1 MVLRALEF
9 SDSISDSPWF
19 RQNLHDH
26 EVALEDAFKNIKL
39 IENQCKEL
47 IACTKKLSA
56 AQRAFAKTLGEFKI
70 ETVGT
75 NQTDDERF
83 IATCLKEFSSLINQV
98 EDERMKLVGQAE
110 ESYLEPIKKF
120 RTEAIGKTLK
130 EEKSKYDKESSK
142 FYSTLEKHLHLSTKN
157 NDFRA
162 ADAQLETQQKN
173 FFQASL
179 QYVAEVQSVQERM
192 RFEFVETLGSYVYS
206 WLSFFHVGSVIHQD
220 FKPFLDNVQTKVQ
233 KTKENYMATNAEAE
247 ELKQKLLAS
256 HTKPGSEDR
265 RQTNSIKQGYVYM
278 QEKSKIPK
286 TIGRDVLGRWTKY
299 YCVYYKETRIFNMVC
314 ANSATKTDMKSAV
327 AQTLSFKFKSCSRRN
342 VDSIDKRFCFDVFV
356 EEKNDV
362 MTMQALS
369 EKDLC
374 EWIDAMDG
382 AKQNSYTA
390 GENPSCSTYKQT
402 QLDDIG
408 FEFVQQCIDILEEN
422 GIHEQGV
429 YRNCGVTSKVQKL
442 MQLGLDRRKA
452 SEKGGLNLRDEEW
465 ETKTI
470 SSAVKTFLRNL
481 PEPLMTFEL
490 HNVFI
495 NAAKMDDATMRID
508 HIHFYVHQLPAQHH
522 RMLEIV
528 VRHLRRVADLS
539 NENLMTV
546 SNLGVCFGP
555 TLLRPKEETVAA
567 IMDIKFCNV
576 VVEVLISNYDKIFK
590 TKPKS
595 SFGSAVPPKPDHH
608 TPNDNGRS
616 MATRSFGTSA
626 PSPITNR
633 SRSPKT
639 PGSGSGPGSGGSGS
653 KIVRSTQVVSSSYSR
668 GMQKRDAMFPSE
680 IARYGA
686 GFDVADL
693 SDFTN
698 DHHHLL
704 HHQNKSPLTSPTV
717 VAPLASGS
725 SIEEIDNEFSSKK
738 ERNSS
743 DSLNSLG
750 SLGSIGDE
758 STATVVAAG
767 VSDGFDKSHVKPKYS
782 VSYAS
787 TYNRIP
793 ADSSNNKLTS
803 SISCTTVDSTGVETS
818 SFTSMTRQ
826 NYLRGTLNNTLSSS
840 PMGQPTYKYLSR
852 RVKTLYACT
861 PDHHS
866 ELSFEPGQIITNV
879 YESNEDGWLVG
890 TLNGKTG
897 LIPSNYVEP
906 LP

>member
-26 EVALEDAFKNIKL
+26 EVALDDAFKNIKL

-47 IACTKKLSA
+47 IACTKKLST
-56 AQRAFAKTLGEFKI
+56 AQRAFAKTLSEFKI

-83 IATCLKEFSSLINQV
+83 IATCLKEFASLINQV
-98 EDERMKLVGQAE
+98 EDERMKLVNQAE
-110 ESYLEPIKKF
+110 ENYLEPIKKF
-120 RTEAIGKTLK
+120 RTEAIGRTLK
-130 EEKSKYDKESSK
+130 EEKNKYDKESSK
-142 FYSTLEKHLHLSTKN
+142 FYATLEKHLHLSTVRK
-157 NDFRA
+157 NDFRE
-162 ADAQLETQQKN
+162 ADSLLELQQKS

-247 ELKQKLLAS
+247 ELKLKLLAS
-256 HTKPGSEDR
+256 HTKPGSEER
-265 RQTNSIKQGYVYM
+265 RPTPSIKQGYVYM

-299 YCVYYKETRIFNMVC
+299 YCVYSRETRIFTMVS

-327 AQTLSFKFKSCSRRN
+327 AQTATFKFKSCSRRPM
-342 VDSIDKRFCFDVFV
+342 DSIDKRFCFDVCV

-382 AKQNSYTA
+382 AKQNAYTA

-408 FEFVQQCIDILEEN
+408 FEFVQQCIDILEES

-442 MQLGLDRRKA
+442 MTLGLDRRKA

-495 NAAKMDDATMRID
+495 NAAKMGDATMRID
-508 HIHFYVHQLPAQHH
+508 HIHFYVHQLPAQHR

-539 NENLMTV
+539 NANLMTV

-595 SFGSAVPPKPDHH
+595 SIGSAVPPKPDHH
-608 TPNDNGRS
+608 TPHDNGRPL
-616 MATRSFGTSA
+616 ATRSFGTSA
-626 PSPITNR
+626 PSPITHR

-639 PGSGSGPGSGGSGS
+639 PGGVGS
-653 KIVRSTQVVSSSYSR
+653 KI
-668 GMQKRDAMFPSE
+668 KRDAMFPSE

-686 GFDVADL
+686 GFDV
-693 SDFTN
+693 SEIRDFAAE
-698 DHHHLL
+698 
-704 HHQNKSPLTSPTV
+704 KSPLTSPTTT
-717 VAPLASGS
+717 APLASGS
-725 SIEEIDNEFSSKK
+725 VEEIDEAAKT

-750 SLGSIGDE
+750 SFGSIGDE
-758 STATVVAAG
+758 STATVVPAPDA
-767 VSDGFDKSHVKPKYS
+767 FEKSVKPKYS

-793 ADSSNNKLTS
+793 ADSSKLTA
-803 SISCTTVDSTGVETS
+803 SISCTAVDSTGIET
-818 SFTSMTRQ
+818 SFTSITRQ
-826 NYLRGTLNNTLSSS
+826 NYLRGTLDSSA
-840 PMGQPTYKYLSR
+840 MGSTYKYLSR

>member
-1 MVLRALEF
+1 MFF
-9 SDSISDSPWF
+9 SNFFLLSPSSASSYS
-19 RQNLHDH
+19 LYSSSSSSSSTPHP
-26 EVALEDAFKNIKL
+26 
-39 IENQCKEL
+39 
-47 IACTKKLSA
+47 LS
-56 AQRAFAKTLGEFKI
+56 
-70 ETVGT
+70 
-75 NQTDDERF
+75 NQT
-83 IATCLKEFSSLINQV
+83 
-98 EDERMKLVGQAE
+98 
-110 ESYLEPIKKF
+110 
-120 RTEAIGKTLK
+120 K
-130 EEKSKYDKESSK
+130 EEKKRMSVYEKQRSSSFGDNSQPIFAMAQHHQQAISSPRK
-142 FYSTLEKHLHLSTKN
+142 FNITDGLRSFHK
-157 NDFRA
+157 
-162 ADAQLETQQKN
+162 
-173 FFQASL
+173 ASAFL
-179 QYVAEVQSVQERM
+179 PG
-192 RFEFVETLGSYVYS
+192 FVV
-206 WLSFFHVGSVIHQD
+206 
-220 FKPFLDNVQTKVQ
+220 DNC
-233 KTKENYMATNAEAE
+233 NA
-247 ELKQKLLAS
+247 
-256 HTKPGSEDR
+256 
-265 RQTNSIKQGYVYM
+265 
-278 QEKSKIPK
+278 
-286 TIGRDVLGRWTKY
+286 
-299 YCVYYKETRIFNMVC
+299 
-314 ANSATKTDMKSAV
+314 
-327 AQTLSFKFKSCSRRN
+327 
-342 VDSIDKRFCFDVFV
+342 
-356 EEKNDV
+356 
-362 MTMQALS
+362 
-369 EKDLC
+369 
-374 EWIDAMDG
+374 
-382 AKQNSYTA
+382 
-390 GENPSCSTYKQT
+390 

-408 FEFVQQCIDILEEN
+408 FEFVQQCIDILEES

-495 NAAKMDDATMRID
+495 NAAKMGDATMRID
-508 HIHFYVHQLPAQHH
+508 HIHFYVHQLPPQHL
-522 RMLEIV
+522 RMLETV
-528 VRHLRRVADLS
+528 VRHLTRVADLS

-608 TPNDNGRS
+608 NVNDNGRPL
-616 MATRSFGTSA
+616 ATRSFGTSVQ
-626 PSPITNR
+626 SPITHR

-639 PGSGSGPGSGGSGS
+639 PGSGS

-686 GFDVADL
+686 GFDVSQL
-693 SDFTN
+693 SDFSN
-698 DHHHLL
+698 DAD
-704 HHQNKSPLTSPTV
+704 KSPLTSPTT

-725 SIEEIDNEFSSKK
+725 IEEIDEVSKK

-750 SLGSIGDE
+750 SLGSVGDE
-758 STATVVAAG
+758 STATVVAAPD
-767 VSDGFDKSHVKPKYS
+767 VFEKSNVKPKYS

-793 ADSSNNKLTS
+793 ADSSKLTS
-803 SISCTTVDSTGVETS
+803 SISCTTVDTTGVVETS
-818 SFTSMTRQ
+818 FTSLTRQ
-826 NYLRGTLNNTLSSS
+826 NYLRGTLNNSSSS
-840 PMGQPTYKYLSR
+840 PMGPTYKYLSR

>member
-1 MVLRALEF
+1 MTGLT
-9 SDSISDSPWF
+9 
-19 RQNLHDH
+19 
-26 EVALEDAFKNIKL
+26 
-39 IENQCKEL
+39 IE
-47 IACTKKLSA
+47 ATCTD
-56 AQRAFAKTLGEFKI
+56 
-70 ETVGT
+70 VT
-75 NQTDDERF
+75 NQY
-83 IATCLKEFSSLINQV
+83 CC
-98 EDERMKLVGQAE
+98 
-110 ESYLEPIKKF
+110 
-120 RTEAIGKTLK
+120 
-130 EEKSKYDKESSK
+130 
-142 FYSTLEKHLHLSTKN
+142 
-157 NDFRA
+157 
-162 ADAQLETQQKN
+162 
-173 FFQASL
+173 
-179 QYVAEVQSVQERM
+179 
-192 RFEFVETLGSYVYS
+192 
-206 WLSFFHVGSVIHQD
+206 SVIHQD

-247 ELKQKLLAS
+247 ELKKKLLAS
-256 HTKPGSEDR
+256 HTKPGNEEKR
-265 RQTNSIKQGYVYM
+265 PTPSIKQGYVYM

-286 TIGRDVLGRWTKY
+286 GIGRDVLGRQWTKY
-299 YCVYYKETRIFNMVC
+299 YCVYSRETRIFTMVS

-327 AQTLSFKFKSCSRRN
+327 AQTATFKFKSCSRRPL
-342 VDSIDKRFCFDVFV
+342 DSIDKRFCFDVCV

-369 EKDLC
+369 EKDLG

-382 AKQNSYTA
+382 AKQSAYTA

-408 FEFVQQCIDILEEN
+408 FEFVQQCIDILEES

-495 NAAKMDDATMRID
+495 NAAKMGDATMRID
-508 HIHFYVHQLPAQHH
+508 HIHFYVHQLPPQHH

-590 TKPKS
+590 TQPKS
-595 SFGSAVPPKPDHH
+595 NFGSAVPPKPDHH
-608 TPNDNGRS
+608 QTSDNGRGP
-616 MATRSFGTSA
+616 TRSFGTSA
-626 PSPITNR
+626 PSPLTHR

-639 PGSGSGPGSGGSGS
+639 PGTAGS
-653 KIVRSTQVVSSSYSR
+653 KIVRSTQLVSNSYSR
-668 GMQKRDAMFPSE
+668 GIQKRDAMFPTE

-686 GFDVADL
+686 GFDMSEL
-693 SDFTN
+693 HDFPN
-698 DHHHLL
+698 D
-704 HHQNKSPLTSPTV
+704 NKSPLMSPTT

-725 SIEEIDNEFSSKK
+725 IEEIDEVSKK

-750 SLGSIGDE
+750 SLGSVGDE
-758 STATVVAAG
+758 STATVVAA
-767 VSDGFDKSHVKPKYS
+767 SDVFDKSHVKPKYS

-793 ADSSNNKLTS
+793 ADPSKLTS
-803 SISCTTVDSTGVETS
+803 SISCTTVDSTGVVET
-818 SFTSMTRQ
+818 SFTSLTRQ
-826 NYLRGTLNNTLSSS
+826 NYLRGTLNSS
-840 PMGQPTYKYLSR
+840 PMGPTYKYLSR

>member
-26 EVALEDAFKNIKL
+26 EVALDDAFKNIKL

-47 IACTKKLSA
+47 IACTKKLST
-56 AQRAFAKTLGEFKI
+56 AQRAFAKTLSEFKF

-83 IATCLKEFSSLINQV
+83 IATCLKEFGSLINQV

-120 RTEAIGKTLK
+120 RTEAIGRTLK
-130 EEKSKYDKESSK
+130 EEKNKYDKESSK
-142 FYSTLEKHLHLSTKN
+142 FYQTLEKHLHLSTVRN

-233 KTKENYMATNAEAE
+233 KTKENYNATNAEAE
-247 ELKQKLLAS
+247 ELKKKLLAS

-265 RQTNSIKQGYVYM
+265 RPTPSIKQGYVYM

-286 TIGRDVLGRWTKY
+286 TIGRDVLLGRWTKY
-299 YCVYYKETRIFNMVC
+299 YCVYSRETRIFTMVS

-327 AQTLSFKFKSCSRRN
+327 AQTATFKFKSCSRRPM
-342 VDSIDKRFCFDVFV
+342 DSIDKRFCFDVCV

-408 FEFVQQCIDILEEN
+408 FEFVQQCIDILEES

-429 YRNCGVTSKVQKL
+429 YRNCGVTSKVQK
-442 MQLGLDRRKA
+442 MMMLGLDRRKA
-452 SEKGGLNLRDEEW
+452 SEKGGLNLRDDEW

-495 NAAKMDDATMRID
+495 NAAKMGDATMRID
-508 HIHFYVHQLPAQHH
+508 HIHFYVHQLPAQHL

-528 VRHLRRVADLS
+528 VRHLKRVADLS

-590 TKPKS
+590 SKPKS

-608 TPNDNGRS
+608 TSYDNGRPL
-616 MATRSFGTSA
+616 ATRSFGV
-626 PSPITNR
+626 
-633 SRSPKT
+633 
-639 PGSGSGPGSGGSGS
+639 GS

-668 GMQKRDAMFPSE
+668 GMQKRDAMYPSE
-680 IARYGA
+680 IARHGI
-686 GFDVADL
+686 GFDVGEL
-693 SDFTN
+693 GDFQIEN
-698 DHHHLL
+698 
-704 HHQNKSPLTSPTV
+704 NRSPLTSPTGI
-717 VAPLASGS
+717 APLASGS
-725 SIEEIDNEFSSKK
+725 IEEIDEVAKK

-750 SLGSIGDE
+750 SFGSVGDE
-758 STATVVAAG
+758 STATVVAAP
-767 VSDGFDKSHVKPKYS
+767 DGFGKSIVKPKYS

-793 ADSSNNKLTS
+793 ADSSKLTS
-803 SISCTTVDSTGVETS
+803 SISCTTVDSTGVVET
-818 SFTSMTRQ
+818 SFTSLTRQ
-826 NYLRGTLNNTLSSS
+826 NYLRGTLDSSS
-840 PMGQPTYKYLSR
+840 MGTTYKYLSR

>member
-26 EVALEDAFKNIKL
+26 EVALDDAFKNIKL

-47 IACTKKLSA
+47 IACTKKLST
-56 AQRAFAKTLGEFKI
+56 AQRAFAKTLSEFKI

-75 NQTDDERF
+75 TQTDDERF
-83 IATCLKEFSSLINQV
+83 ISTCLKEFASLINQV

-130 EEKSKYDKESSK
+130 EEKNKYDKESSK
-142 FYSTLEKHLHLSTKN
+142 FYSTLEKHLHLSTLRN

-220 FKPFLDNVQTKVQ
+220 FKPFLDNVQTKVL

-247 ELKQKLLAS
+247 ELKKKLLAS
-256 HTKPGSEDR
+256 HTKPGSEER
-265 RQTNSIKQGYVYM
+265 RPTQSIKQGYVYM

-299 YCVYYKETRIFNMVC
+299 YCVYSRETRIFTMVS

-327 AQTLSFKFKSCSRRN
+327 AQTATFKFKSCSRRPL
-342 VDSIDKRFCFDVFV
+342 DSIDKRFCFDVCV

-408 FEFVQQCIDILEEN
+408 FEFVQQCIDILEES

-495 NAAKMDDATMRID
+495 NAAKMGDATMRID
-508 HIHFYVHQLPAQHH
+508 HIHFYVHQLPPQHH
-522 RMLEIV
+522 KMLEIV

-590 TKPKS
+590 SKPKS
-595 SFGSAVPPKPDHH
+595 NFGSAVPPKPDHH
-608 TPNDNGRS
+608 QNTDNGRPL
-616 MATRSFGTSA
+616 ATRSFGTSV
-626 PSPITNR
+626 PSPITHR

-639 PGSGSGPGSGGSGS
+639 PGAGS

-686 GFDVADL
+686 GFDVSEI
-693 SDFTN
+693 SDFN
-698 DHHHLL
+698 SDH
-704 HHQNKSPLTSPTV
+704 QNNKSPLTSPTTV

-725 SIEEIDNEFSSKK
+725 IEEIDEVSKK

-750 SLGSIGDE
+750 SLGSVGDE
-758 STATVVAAG
+758 STATVVAG
-767 VSDGFDKSHVKPKYS
+767 VPDVFDKSHVKPKYS

-787 TYNRIP
+787 TYNRMP
-793 ADSSNNKLTS
+793 ADPSKLTS
-803 SISCTTVDSTGVETS
+803 SISCTTVDTTGIVETS
-818 SFTSMTRQ
+818 FTSLTRQ
-826 NYLRGTLNNTLSSS
+826 NYLRGTLNNSSS
-840 PMGQPTYKYLSR
+840 PMGHTYKYLSR

-879 YESNEDGWLVG
+879 SLFKDYCRWGVR
-890 TLNGKTG
+890 
-897 LIPSNYVEP
+897 
-906 LP
+906 

>member
-26 EVALEDAFKNIKL
+26 EVALDDAFKNIKL

-47 IACTKKLSA
+47 IACTKKLST

-83 IATCLKEFSSLINQV
+83 IATCLKEFASLINQV
-98 EDERMKLVGQAE
+98 EDERMKLVNQAE
-110 ESYLEPIKKF
+110 DSYLEPIKRF
-120 RTEAIGKTLK
+120 RTEAIGRTLK
-130 EEKSKYDKESSK
+130 EEKNKYDKESSK
-142 FYSTLEKHLHLSTKN
+142 FYSTLEKHLHLSTVRK
-157 NDFRA
+157 NDFRE
-162 ADAQLETQQKN
+162 ADAQLETQQKS

-247 ELKQKLLAS
+247 ELKRKLLAS
-256 HTKPGSEDR
+256 HTKPGSEER
-265 RQTNSIKQGYVYM
+265 RPTPSIKQGYVYM

-299 YCVYYKETRIFNMVC
+299 YCVYSRETRIFTMVS

-327 AQTLSFKFKSCSRRN
+327 AQTATFKFKSCSRRPM
-342 VDSIDKRFCFDVFV
+342 DSIDKRFCFDVCV
-356 EEKNDV
+356 DEKNDV

-382 AKQNSYTA
+382 AKQNAYTA
-390 GENPSCSTYKQT
+390 SDNPSCSTYKQT

-408 FEFVQQCIDILEEN
+408 FEFVQQCIDILEES

-452 SEKGGLNLRDEEW
+452 SEKGGLNLRDDEW

-495 NAAKMDDATMRID
+495 NAAKMGDATMRID
-508 HIHFYVHQLPAQHH
+508 HIHFYVHQLPSQHL

-608 TPNDNGRS
+608 QTNDNGRPL
-616 MATRSFGTSA
+616 ATRSFGTSA
-626 PSPITNR
+626 PSPITHR

-639 PGSGSGPGSGGSGS
+639 PGAGS

-668 GMQKRDAMFPSE
+668 SMQKRDAMFPSE

-686 GFDVADL
+686 GFDVSDLADYTGDK
-693 SDFTN
+693 S
-698 DHHHLL
+698 
-704 HHQNKSPLTSPTV
+704 SPLTSPTT

-725 SIEEIDNEFSSKK
+725 VEEIDEAAKK

-750 SLGSIGDE
+750 SLGSVGDG
-758 STATVVAAG
+758 STATVVASQDLFEKA
-767 VSDGFDKSHVKPKYS
+767 VKPKYS

-793 ADSSNNKLTS
+793 ADSSKLTS
-803 SISCTTVDSTGVETS
+803 SISCTAVDSTGVETA
-818 SFTSMTRQ
+818 SFTSLTRQ
-826 NYLRGTLNNTLSSS
+826 NYLRGTLDTSSQ
-840 PMGQPTYKYLSR
+840 MRPTYKYLSR